1 MGAPESSAMRALVM
15 ANYANGFVEAA
26 LRSYEQVEAL
36 AREDARCRPREV
48 PVRPAPC
55 RSINW
60 PALA

>member
-1 MGAPESSAMRALVM
+1 MRALVM
-15 ANYANGFVEAA
+15 ANHANGFVEAA

-48 PVRPAPC
+48 PARPAPC